1 MGPNDPLAVVTLLD
15 ANGDHG
21 EHVLRSYADVA
32 NPRTAC
38 TGVGWWTRL
47 LDANRAWTWACTDGD
62 CAFAV
67 IDLPEGTASWFGMPT
82 PGEGGVVQAVAPD
95 LQSVAWN
102 RYDEAGGR
110 ELHVADATGDHL
122 VFRFPVADGRC
133 GSEIDSNI
141 AAFSRSGDYLYYLD
155 QAVPQFFTL
164 VVVAGHEVEF
174 TIEPPAGGWDTGN
187 FPLMAL
193 WSPVVDTLYYRKGAD
208 IYEWTPDG
216 GNRRILDSVPWLYPT
231 ITPDGRHLAYVLET
245 ADHRHDVYLAT
256 MSNLADA
263 TRIARD
269 RTNPVFLN
277 DRQLWYQTVGG
288 GCGGSEAPRPRVYDI
303 RTGDEAGSI
312 LAAVHTIW
320 PGTSSNH

>member
-1 MGPNDPLAVVTLLD
+1 
-15 ANGDHG
+15 
-21 EHVLRSYADVA
+21 
-32 NPRTAC
+32 
-38 TGVGWWTRL
+38 
-47 LDANRAWTWACTDGD
+47 
-62 CAFAV
+62 
-67 IDLPEGTASWFGMPT
+67 
-82 PGEGGVVQAVAPD
+82 
-95 LQSVAWN
+95 
-102 RYDEAGGR
+102 
-110 ELHVADATGDHL
+110 
-122 VFRFPVADGRC
+122 
-133 GSEIDSNI
+133 
-141 AAFSRSGDYLYYLD
+141 
-155 QAVPQFFTL
+155 
-164 VVVAGHEVEF
+164 
-174 TIEPPAGGWDTGN
+174 
-187 FPLMAL
+187 MAL
-193 WSPVVDTLYYRKGAD
+193 WSPVADTLYYRKGAD

-263 TRIARD
+263 TRIARY